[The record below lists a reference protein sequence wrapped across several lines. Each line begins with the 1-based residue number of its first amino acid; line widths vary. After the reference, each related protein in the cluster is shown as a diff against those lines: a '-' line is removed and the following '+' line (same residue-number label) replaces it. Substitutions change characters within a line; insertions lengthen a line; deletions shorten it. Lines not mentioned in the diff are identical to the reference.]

1 MLWTH
6 SQRCRLHFH
15 LNNRLHCTR
24 WVLQDFQLPQ
34 LLFLPFNPRNPLLG
48 KAIDLFRF
56 WFCFSSTDHAMI
68 LRRVLIFLPKLD
80 IFMLARSLF
89 NEHDKCSN
97 LVDIITWSILEKQNW
112 QSKKVFCYT
121 VFFFLYFQEI
131 CLTEQNFVP
140 FIRYLLVVCW
150 PLKATRR
157 ITSRVLNWS
166 LFSYLLSYF
175 LSGMWFK
182 KIAVR

>member
-1 MLWTH
+1 MFILKSSRRYTIPHPVCNLSWIHSQWWISLMLWTH
-6 SQRCRLHFH
+6 SQRCRLQFH

-24 WVLQDFQLPQ
+24 WVLQDFQVPQ
-34 LLFLPFNPRNPLLG
+34 LLFLPFNPRSPLLG

-80 IFMLARSLF
+80 IFMLAGSLF

-112 QSKKVFCYT
+112 QSKEVCCYT
-121 VFFFLYFQEI
+121 AFFFFCFQEI

-140 FIRYLLVVCW
+140 FIWYLSVVCW
-150 PLKATRR
+150 PLKAT
-157 ITSRVLNWS
+157 T
-166 LFSYLLSYF
+166 
-175 LSGMWFK
+175 
-182 KIAVR
+182 